1 MLTLGLKMM
10 GTNNIVYQLT
20 IWILHGQL
28 IILFINS
35 TDCNNLNTFFT
46 LCLPGSR
53 LNDEMLLLFFHL
65 YTSERDPQD
74 QVILAGWGGGVFV
87 LCFEICIAPLMT
99 TTIRVTLSAGFGR
112 VLWVGLLNGVGLPAH
127 LPN

>member
-74 QVILAGWGGGVFV
+74 PA
-87 LCFEICIAPLMT
+87 ET
-99 TTIRVTLSAGFGR
+99 SDRVTLIIVVIRGAIHISKK
-112 VLWVGLLNGVGLPAH
+112 NTKTPPPPPPASMTWSCGSR
-127 LPN
+127 

>member
-10 GTNNIVYQLT
+10 GTNSVVYQLT

-74 QVILAGWGGGVFV
+74 QVILAGGGVFFV

-99 TTIRVTLSAGFGR
+99 TTMRVTLSAVSAGSCGS
-112 VLWVGLLNGVGLPAH
+112 VY
-127 LPN
+127 